1 MQSNKIKKIAKEV
14 IQLEINALKNLKNS
28 INNSFYKIIKLL
40 LTCKNGKVIISGV
53 GKSGII
59 ARKWA
64 ATLSSTGTPSFFLD
78 ASNASH
84 GDLGQITS
92 NDVVIL
98 ISNSGKS
105 EELKNIIQY
114 TSRNKFINLIGITS
128 KKDSLLFKNSDV
140 TYLMPSIKEAGL
152 ENIVPTSST
161 TSQLAL
167 GDAIALA
174 CMKCK
179 NFTKLDFKK
188 IHPSGNLSIRLKTVS
203 DLMITGK
210 KLPTIYENM
219 KMIKA
224 LKVINDKKMGV
235 IIIKKKNQDTSGI
248 VTDGDLKRI
257 AQKYKNFDDLEIK
270 KVMKKSPISVDK
282 DMLAATALSIM
293 NTKKITSLCVHK
305 GKKQKKTIGLI
316 HMHDILKSNIN

>member
-1 MQSNKIKKIAKEV
+1 MQSDKIKKIAKEV

-105 EELKNIIQY
+105 EELKNIVQY
-114 TSRNKFINLIGITS
+114 TSRNKFIKLIGITS

>member
-1 MQSNKIKKIAKEV
+1 
-14 IQLEINALKNLKNS
+14 
-28 INNSFYKIIKLL
+28 
-40 LTCKNGKVIISGV
+40 
-53 GKSGII
+53 
-59 ARKWA
+59 
-64 ATLSSTGTPSFFLD
+64 
-78 ASNASH
+78 
-84 GDLGQITS
+84 
-92 NDVVIL
+92 
-98 ISNSGKS
+98 
-105 EELKNIIQY
+105 
-114 TSRNKFINLIGITS
+114 
-128 KKDSLLFKNSDV
+128 
-140 TYLMPSIKEAGL
+140 
-152 ENIVPTSST
+152 
-161 TSQLAL
+161 
-167 GDAIALA
+167 
-174 CMKCK
+174 MKCK

-203 DLMITGK
+203 DLMVTGK

>member
-1 MQSNKIKKIAKEV
+1 MQRNKIKKIAKEV

-28 INNSFYKIIKLL
+28 INNSFFKIIKLL

-59 ARKWA
+59 ARKWS

-105 EELKNIIQY
+105 EELKNIVQY
-114 TSRNKFINLIGITS
+114 TSRNKFIKLIGITS

-203 DLMITGK
+203 DLMVTGK

-305 GKKQKKTIGLI
+305 GKKHKKTIGLV